1 MGIQLPHGRSHLVHG
16 GAALKSVGPFRTA
29 APARKASIK
38 SVDVAAKRVLVRE
51 DLNVPM
57 SQGHI
62 TDDSRI
68 RAALPTLKHL
78 AERGAMV
85 IVMSHLGRPKGVEPA
100 LSLRP
105 VAMALTKHLDHEV
118 HFAEDCV
125 GEAARSAVGR
135 LQAGHTLLLENVRFH
150 PEEEA
155 NDPEFAARLA
165 ALGDIFV
172 NDAFAASHRAHA
184 SVVGVAAHL
193 PAYAGELMEAELVAL
208 HLALDNPKRPL
219 VAVVGGAK
227 VSSKVGVL
235 RHLLQKVDALLIGG
249 AMANTFFKAQGY
261 ATGNGLVEDAALA
274 DARKVKKLG
283 GRKVVL
289 PVDLVCT
296 RRMEASQPLLILPAK
311 AVEPGWMAVDIG
323 PKSVAK
329 FGKHIAT
336 ASTIVWN
343 GPMGVAEIPDFSDGT
358 RAIGEAIADSSAYT
372 LVGGGDT
379 VAAVDALG
387 LAGRFS
393 HVSTGGGA
401 TLEYLEG
408 KELPGVAILKE
419 A

>member
-1 MGIQLPHGRSHLVHG
+1 MGLQLPDGRPDDPHG
-16 GAALKSVGPFRTA
+16 GATL
-29 APARKASIK
+29 KASIT
-38 SVDVAAKRVLVRE
+38 SVDVAAKRILVRE
-51 DLNVPM
+51 DLNVPI
-57 SQGHI
+57 SKGAI
-62 TDDSRI
+62 TDDARI
-68 RAALPTLKHL
+68 RAAVPTLKHL

-105 VAMALTKHLDHEV
+105 VAMALAKQLDREV

-125 GEAARSAVGR
+125 GQGARSAVGR
-135 LQAGHTLLLENVRFH
+135 LQAGHVLLLENVRFH
-150 PEEEA
+150 PEEET
-155 NDPEFAARLA
+155 NDPEFARRLA
-165 ALGDIFV
+165 ALGEIFV

-184 SVVGVAAHL
+184 SVVGVAKHL
-193 PAYAGELMEAELVAL
+193 PAYAGELMEAELAAL
-208 HLALDNPKRPL
+208 HQALDNPKRPL

-235 RHLLQKVDALLIGG
+235 RHLLEKVDALLIGG
-249 AMANTFFKAQGY
+249 AMANTFFRAQGY
-261 ATGNGLVEDAALA
+261 PTGNGLVEESALEDAK
-274 DARKVKKLG
+274 KVKKKG
-283 GRKVVL
+283 GKKLIL

-296 RRMEASQPLLILPAK
+296 RRMEARQPLLILPVK

-329 FGKHIAT
+329 FSKHIGL

-343 GPMGVAEIPDFSDGT
+343 GPMGVAEIPDFAEGT
-358 RAIGEAIADSSAYT
+358 RAVGEAMAASGAYT

-379 VAAVDALG
+379 VAAVDSLG

-408 KELPGVAILKE
+408 KELPGVAILKD

>member
-1 MGIQLPHGRSHLVHG
+1 M
-16 GAALKSVGPFRTA
+16 
-29 APARKASIK
+29 
-38 SVDVAAKRVLVRE
+38 RE
-51 DLNVPM
+51 DLNVPI
-57 SQGHI
+57 SKGAI
-62 TDDSRI
+62 TDDARI
-68 RAALPTLKHL
+68 QAAIPTLKHL

-105 VAMALTKHLDHEV
+105 VAMALAKLLDHEV

-125 GEAARSAVGR
+125 GQGARSAVGR
-135 LQAGHTLLLENVRFH
+135 LKAGHVLLLENVRFH

-155 NDPEFAARLA
+155 NDPEFAKRLA
-165 ALGDIFV
+165 VLGELFV

-184 SVVGVAAHL
+184 SVVGVAAYL
-193 PAYAGELMEAELVAL
+193 PAYAGELMEAELAAL
-208 HLALDNPKRPL
+208 HQALDDPKRPL

-235 RHLLQKVDALLIGG
+235 RHLLEKVDALLIGG
-249 AMANTFFKAQGY
+249 AMANTFFRAQGY
-261 ATGNGLVEDAALA
+261 PTGTGLVEETALEDAT
-274 DARKVKKLG
+274 KVKKKG
-283 GRKVVL
+283 GKKLVL

-296 RRMEASQPLLILPAK
+296 RRLEASQPLRILPAE

-323 PKSVAK
+323 PKSVAR
-329 FGKHIAT
+329 FGKHIGT

-343 GPMGVAEIPDFSDGT
+343 GPMGVTEIADFSEGT
-358 RAIGEAIADSSAYT
+358 RAIGEAIAASGAYT

-379 VAAVDALG
+379 VAAIDSLG
-387 LAGRFS
+387 LSERFS

-408 KELPGVAILKE
+408 KELPGVAILQDVDT
-419 A
+419 